1 MPLDEEVPEIDE
13 SDGPDEI
20 EDENEL
26 QATDDE
32 TEEQDEVDD
41 PRRIIY
47 RCFYVSIHRYCP
59 IHVRQTEIPEI
70 K

>member
-1 MPLDEEVPEIDE
+1 MPLDEEVPETE
-13 SDGPDEI
+13 ETDGPDEI

-26 QATDDE
+26 QAIDE

-41 PRRIIY
+41 PRPIIY
-47 RCFYVSIHRYCP
+47 GCFYVSINRYCQDKP
-59 IHVRQTEIPEI
+59 KYP